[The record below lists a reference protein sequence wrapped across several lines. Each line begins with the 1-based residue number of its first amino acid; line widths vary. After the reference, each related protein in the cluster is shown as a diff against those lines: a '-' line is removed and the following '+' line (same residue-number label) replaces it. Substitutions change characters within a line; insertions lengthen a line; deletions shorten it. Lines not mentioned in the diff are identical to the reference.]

1 MGRAVKAVA
10 MSLMGMAMLTGC
22 SDNHDVGHLPGAEG
36 VKEVPPVLGA
46 AMAIGDGPRACSL
59 MSANAQNR
67 LVAKLRAKNCPD
79 SIALAAGTLSAS
91 DKSWLSAMTV
101 EDIKVTGSNATGRIA
116 GKSAVPTAVRSL
128 LGSENVTFRNESERW
143 ELDGVSP

>member
-1 MGRAVKAVA
+1 VIG
-10 MSLMGMAMLTGC
+10 S
-22 SDNHDVGHLPGAEG
+22 
-36 VKEVPPVLGA
+36 

-59 MSANAQNR
+59 MSANAQKR

-79 SIALAAGTLSAS
+79 SIALAAGTLSAA

-101 EDIKVTGSNATGRIA
+101 EDIKVSRSNATGRIA

-128 LGSENVTFRNESERW
+128 FGSENLTFRNESERW
-143 ELDGVSP
+143 ELDSVSP